1 MLCEH
6 EYRHFSLQPS
16 VRSSAFLMRTP
27 RITSET
33 KMEMPHGSALLH
45 AAEIALTTSS
55 TIRRTDDRLGP
66 DLQLVLKDA

>member
-1 MLCEH
+1 
-6 EYRHFSLQPS
+6 
-16 VRSSAFLMRTP
+16 MRTP